1 MSNTNIRTMEYI
13 GEADWGESVFKCGK
27 TGRLYKSRTIKDLE
41 EDLNGDTSRIKL
53 YTCDNDFDGEM
64 GFPIKLEENEQ
75 LEFINIPKFPN
86 RQQRFNYQL
95 LSRLQSDCNYYLGNG
110 NRNAKQLWAGNE
122 VEQIEKMKELWN
134 NFEADVKPQ
143 WLTMEQIE
151 DYASKMITN

>member
-13 GEADWGESVFKCGK
+13 GDDDWGNAVFKCIE
-27 TGRLYKSRTIKDLE
+27 TDRLYKSESIQDLE
-41 EDLNGDTSRIKL
+41 GDTSGIAL
-53 YTCDNDFDGEM
+53 YTCGNNFDGEM
-64 GFPIKLEENEQ
+64 GFSIKLEENEH

-86 RQQRFNYQL
+86 RQQRFNYML

-134 NFEADVKPQ
+134 SFEADAKPE

-151 DYASKMITN
+151 DYASKMIINYY